1 MRVQIRIL
9 IFQKIRSCFSEVF
22 KNIVLVKLQAKVFK
36 KFEFGHIFQQ

>member
-9 IFQKIRSCFSEVF
+9 IFQKIRSSFSEVF

-36 KFEFGHIFQQ
+36 NFEFDNIFQQ